1 MRVYKKLTQDFTVI
15 SNEILRHG
23 LSYKAIGIYLYIVS
37 KPDGWRFSLEGTASQ
52 AKDGID
58 SVRAGVKE
66 LKDAGFLK
74 IERERSEQGILGES
88 VWIVSDKPLLENPT
102 KKQGKPLEKPTL
114 ENPMLVK
121 PTLVNPR
128 QVNTKEVNTEEVST
142 KNSTTL
148 NGAVAPAGGIKK
160 DNSLLNGHHL
170 GGSSGSGRG
179 KQAGYG
185 HPDVSAIIDY
195 LMEKAGLPVLN
206 GTKADNRRY
215 AWLALKKFQTVD
227 KCKLIIDAAMR
238 DKFWHTKL
246 VSTKDLYYNGVKV
259 ISETRNV
266 QGRTIHVD
274 E

>member
-179 KQAGYG
+179 KPNGYG
-185 HPDVSAIIDY
+185 NPDVNGLIAY
-195 LMEKAGLPVLN
+195 LMERSGLPVLN
-206 GTKADNRRY
+206 GTKDGNRRY
-215 AWLALKKFQTVD
+215 AYLALKKFGSLE
-227 KCKLIIDAAMR
+227 KCKLIVDAAMQST
-238 DKFWHTKL
+238 FWHTKL
-246 VSTKDLYYNGVKV
+246 VSTKDLYYQGVKIVSDSRNREGGV
-259 ISETRNV
+259 ISVKR
-266 QGRTIHVD
+266 
-274 E
+274 